1 MFFPTHFNI
10 QIECF
15 IIFYFYFHN
24 NFIDFSLIQLEN
36 NYTYEYCMHNIFE
49 GEILVWLNILL
60 QILIRLWSDFFPM
73 QNIFQWSYINA
84 FLNEKFHIY
93 LFSYY
98 FHIILFSCSIYD
110 KKKKMH
116 LVYYYREKWDAK
128 IWWKCWFFL
137 FFSSWIFCLSWHLI
151 MRKICMQHLELLLWK
166 STLMDFCNYISTYTK
181 SPIWK
186 SVNSRT
192 TVGGDWAFG
201 FRFARSWMELEF
213 KTVKQ
218 DLLAHCIWT
227 ESFHTFLC

>member
-1 MFFPTHFNI
+1 MKNFISIYFR
-10 QIECF
+10 
-15 IIFYFYFHN
+15 IIFTSYFFLVLYIMIRKTKN
-24 NFIDFSLIQLEN
+24 AFSL
-36 NYTYEYCMHNIFE
+36 
-49 GEILVWLNILL
+49 LL
-60 QILIRLWSDFFPM
+60 QREMRCKNMMEMLIFFVLFILNF
-73 QNIFQWSYINA
+73 
-84 FLNEKFHIY
+84 
-93 LFSYY
+93 
-98 FHIILFSCSIYD
+98 
-110 KKKKMH
+110 
-116 LVYYYREKWDAK
+116 
-128 IWWKCWFFL
+128 
-137 FFSSWIFCLSWHLI
+137 LSWHLI